1 MVRLAGAGA
10 YCVDMRTACFTE
22 DYYRFSQFTRR
33 SFKEEPLGIIG
44 QMQFPSP
51 DLQYQT
57 SEGIKRLLKMIM
69 YMQFTMDLSLQWFDT
84 GGWAKGRAFGL
95 QKKLDVSLLVVIF

>member
-10 YCVDMRTACFTE
+10 YCVAMRTACFSE
-22 DYYRFSQFTRR
+22 DYYRFSQFTTHG

-51 DLQYQT
+51 NLQYQT

-69 YMQFTMDLSLQWFDT
+69 SMQFTLQWFDT
-84 GGWAKGRAFGL
+84 CGWAKGRAFGL